1 MLPRLPIWKSQT
13 ACLSALARSPTPPTS
28 RWLAAKRTRTTR
40 RLRSTRITKLR
51 RYYTAVRP
59 CASPRYSAPRSF
71 SCLGFSLGRSGGS
84 LPKADRHVRGDRF
97 PRFAPEPEPSSRR
110 LHAGHRLGNKQV
122 IPRLLPEV
130 TTLLGFDAVATLTTR
145 HQWFTRVRLLGSYL
159 THYSCALS
167 ATLTTPA
174 LDRRSLRWFDASPC
188 RATSEGQPPSLMQ
201 PASVGPI
208 FYIDPSFSLRGT
220 PSSA

>member
-71 SCLGFSLGRSGGS
+71 SCLGFSLGRSSGS
-84 LPKADRHVRGDRF
+84 LPEANRHIRGDRF
-97 PRFAPEPEPSSRR
+97 PRSAPEPEPSSRH
-110 LHAGHRLGNKQV
+110 LHAGHRLGSTQV
-122 IPRLLPEV
+122 LPQACPEV
-130 TTLLGFDAVATLTTR
+130 TTLLGFDAIYIVSTL

-159 THYSCALS
+159 THCWCAFS
-167 ATLTTPA
+167 ATL
-174 LDRRSLRWFDASPC
+174 
-188 RATSEGQPPSLMQ
+188 
-201 PASVGPI
+201 
-208 FYIDPSFSLRGT
+208 
-220 PSSA
+220 